1 MTAISPTQPSNDKGS
16 ENDITFRWK
25 YIILPVSLLLLSI
38 VLTAYFYH
46 LLPPEV
52 AYRFSNG
59 VPDSWI
65 GRGAIAVWLLIPQ
78 FIIILMAYAFVRM
91 AIMSMRNISTE
102 GTPLKKV
109 LPVMGNMVILPQ
121 VILIFAML
129 DVFLY
134 NAYQIR
140 LIPLWVFALIIMV
153 LGAIIL
159 GIFFIQTIRQFR
171 RLHGK
176 SLQE

>member
-1 MTAISPTQPSNDKGS
+1 
-16 ENDITFRWK
+16 
-25 YIILPVSLLLLSI
+25 
-38 VLTAYFYH
+38 
-46 LLPPEV
+46 
-52 AYRFSNG
+52 
-59 VPDSWI
+59 
-65 GRGAIAVWLLIPQ
+65 
-78 FIIILMAYAFVRM
+78 
-91 AIMSMRNISTE
+91 
-102 GTPLKKV
+102 
-109 LPVMGNMVILPQ
+109 
-121 VILIFAML
+121 ML

>member
-1 MTAISPTQPSNDKGS
+1 VFAIRPTNS
-16 ENDITFRWK
+16 EEKVTFRWT
-25 YIILPVSLLLLSI
+25 YIILPAVLLLLSV
-38 VLTAYFYH
+38 VLVAYFYR

-59 VPDSWI
+59 VPASWI
-65 GRGAIAVWLLIPQ
+65 SRGAITAWLVVPQ
-78 FIIILMAYAFVRM
+78 FILILMAYAFVRM
-91 AIMSMRNISTE
+91 AITSMRHILVE

-129 DVFLY
+129 DIFLY

-140 LIPLWVFALIIMV
+140 LIPLWVFALIIIV
-153 LGAIIL
+153 LSAIIL
-159 GIFFIQTIRQFR
+159 GSFFIQNIRQFR

-176 SLQE
+176 NLQE